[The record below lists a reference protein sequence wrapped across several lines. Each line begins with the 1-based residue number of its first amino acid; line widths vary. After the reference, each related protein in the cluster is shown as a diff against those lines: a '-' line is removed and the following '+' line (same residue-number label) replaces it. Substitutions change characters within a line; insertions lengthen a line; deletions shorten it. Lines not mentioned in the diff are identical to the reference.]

1 MTAGPFG
8 SSLKKSVY
16 TPRGF
21 KIYGQEQVIKGDAY
35 YGDYFI
41 SRDLYE
47 KLRSCEVHAGDILVS
62 LVGTAGKVLVLPADC
77 APGIINPRLLKMSLS
92 RSGIHPKFI
101 KILILS
107 I

>member
-1 MTAGPFG
+1 MKAGPFG

-77 APGIINPRLLKMSLS
+77 APGIINPRPLKMSLS